1 MCRNGYLRT
10 IISGFV
16 LEALI
21 AAMFLCRCSGV
32 ITSDNQ
38 DVNKKM
44 SLNAACQKQTSFLMV
59 ATYQAQHQENF
70 ELIHVSAKDKAL
82 L

>member
-38 DVNKKM
+38 DVNKESYIK
-44 SLNAACQKQTSFLMV
+44 
-59 ATYQAQHQENF
+59 Y
-70 ELIHVSAKDKAL
+70 LIKSDIFKRNGIPSGSSS
-82 L
+82 